1 MAGSMIV
8 KAYLDTN
15 LVTGH
20 RVFSF
25 PNESLSLVIASEV
38 KESIEKAANS
48 GMKFSKV
55 PIA

>member
-15 LVTGH
+15 LVAGY

-38 KESIEKAANS
+38 KGSTEKAANS
-48 GMKFSKV
+48 GMTFSKV